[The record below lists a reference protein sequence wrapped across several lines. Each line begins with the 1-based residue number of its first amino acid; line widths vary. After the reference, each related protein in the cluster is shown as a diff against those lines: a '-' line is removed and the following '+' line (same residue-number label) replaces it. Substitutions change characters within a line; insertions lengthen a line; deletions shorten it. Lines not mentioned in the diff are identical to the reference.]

1 MTKNDEV
8 LKLHQRIAELEQTL
22 LDRRQVEKEL
32 HQRVEIY
39 EQILDALPNLV
50 TCKDAESRLI
60 YANKAFCDFYGLTK
74 EQLRSRE
81 LTADLLNH
89 GDFTRESIVDDT
101 YILETGQTI
110 HIPEEAVTRYDGQV
124 HLFNTI
130 KVPIFNHEGKVI
142 KIVDASHKIL
152 ATKRIETA
160 LTESSIDPAIGDSE
174 QTDQLIN
181 TITYLSNQII
191 ERKQTEESLQSLIAA
206 TASVTSKEFYPVF
219 AQYLAKALGV
229 RYVIVAEASAWEGET
244 PVRAKVISFWA
255 ADKLGE
261 NFEYDLVNTPCES
274 IFTKETLQENQ
285 GISCYPQNVQSFFPK
300 GEALAALGG
309 ESFLGVAL
317 IDPTSGKPIGHIC
330 FIDNKPLAKEQWA
343 KAIMGI
349 FATRV
354 TAEMERQRAEEALQ
368 QSQMQLQ
375 LSHQTLGDYNRTLE
389 EKVAERTQQLQEQ
402 NALLQQEICE
412 RQKAEEAAQSANQAK
427 SRFLASMSHELRT
440 PLNGI
445 LGYAQILKRDQT
457 LNEQQKHGLG
467 IIHQCGEH
475 LLTLINDILDISKI
489 EAQKMELHA
498 SNFHFIEFLEGI
510 VEIFRV
516 RAEQKGISLI
526 YEQHESLPAGVQ
538 GDEKRLRQIL
548 MNLLGNA
555 IKFTEAG
562 EVVFQVTYQEDK
574 IRFQVKDTGI
584 GMAPEQLEEIFL
596 PFYQVGHSHR
606 QLEGTGL
613 GLAITHQLV
622 EMMGSELKVNS
633 VLGQG
638 SVFYFDVDL
647 PEVLDW
653 VYFSKGD
660 EGKIIAYKGSKQ
672 KILVADDNEEIR
684 ALMVNMLAHLGFE
697 ISEAT
702 DGQDCLNKALEI
714 KPNLILMDL
723 IMPVMSGL
731 EATRQLRNLP
741 EMAGTII
748 IATSA
753 SVFDF
758 NRQKSLESGCNDF
771 LPKPILIQEL
781 LEKLR
786 FHLALEWVYEEGSA
800 ESEVKSHSP
809 NIAPAEDIIAPS
821 AEELAVLFDLAMMG
835 DLRGIMERATQLE
848 EMNQDWVPFAANL
861 RQLAKG
867 FKEKKILYL
876 IEQYMNQ

>member
-1 MTKNDEV
+1 MTNNDEL

-22 LDRRQVEKEL
+22 LERRQVEKAL
-32 HQRVEIY
+32 HQRVETY

-60 YANKAFCDFYGLTK
+60 YANKAFGDFYGLTS
-74 EQLRSRE
+74 EQLRSAD
-81 LTADLLNH
+81 LAADLLNNS
-89 GDFTRESIVDDT
+89 DFIPESIVDDT
-101 YILETGQTI
+101 YILETGQII
-110 HIPEEAVTRYDGQV
+110 HIPEDAITRSDGQV

-130 KVPIFNHEGKVI
+130 KVPIFNDEGKVV
-142 KIVDASHKIL
+142 KIVDSSHKIL
-152 ATKRIETA
+152 ATKHLETA
-160 LTESSIDPAIGDSE
+160 LAEISAEPASGDNE
-174 QTDQLIN
+174 QTAQLTN
-181 TITYLSNQII
+181 TITYLSSQII
-191 ERKQTEESLQSLIAA
+191 ERKQAEESLQSLIAA

-219 AQYLAKALGV
+219 AQYLAQALGV

-255 ADKLGE
+255 TDQLGE
-261 NFEYDLVNTPCES
+261 NFEYDLENTPCES
-274 IFTKETLQENQ
+274 IFRKETLQEQQ
-285 GISCYPQNVQSFFPK
+285 GISCYSQNVQSFFPK

-317 IDPTSGKPIGHIC
+317 IDSTSGKSIGHIC
-330 FIDNKPLAKEQWA
+330 FIDDKPLVQEERA

-349 FATRV
+349 FAARV

-375 LSHQTLGDYNRTLE
+375 LSHQKLEDYNRTLE
-389 EKVAERTQQLQEQ
+389 EKVEERTQQLQEK
-402 NALLQQEICE
+402 NALLQRQICE

-489 EAQKMELHA
+489 EAEKMELHP
-498 SNFHFIEFLEGI
+498 SNFHFLEFLEGI
-510 VEIFRV
+510 VEIVRV
-516 RAEQKGISLI
+516 RAEQKGISLR

-548 MNLLGNA
+548 INLLDNA

-562 EVVFQVTYQEDK
+562 EVAFQVSYQEDK
-574 IRFQVKDTGI
+574 IRFLVKDTGM
-584 GMAPEQLEEIFL
+584 GMTPEQLEEIFL
-596 PFYQVGHSHR
+596 PFHQVGHSHR
-606 QLEGTGL
+606 QIEGTGL
-613 GLAITHQLV
+613 GLTITYQLV
-622 EMMGSELKVNS
+622 QMMGGELKVNS
-633 VLGQG
+633 ILDKG
-638 SVFYFDVDL
+638 SVFYFDLNL
-647 PEVLDW
+647 PEVSDW
-653 VYFSKGD
+653 VYFTQGD
-660 EGKIIAYKGSKQ
+660 EGKIIAYKGAKR
-672 KILVADDNEEIR
+672 KILVADDHEEIR
-684 ALMVNMLAHLGFE
+684 ALMVNMLSHLGFE
-697 ISEAT
+697 ILEAS
-702 DGQDCLNKALEI
+702 DGQECLNKALEV
-714 KPNLILMDL
+714 KPDLILMDL
-723 IMPVMSGL
+723 MMPVMSGL
-731 EATRQLRNLP
+731 EATRRLRNLTDL
-741 EMAGTII
+741 AGTII
-748 IATSA
+748 IAISA

-758 NRQKSLESGCNDF
+758 NRQKSLESGCSDF

-786 FHLALEWVYEEGSA
+786 FHLALEWVYEERSA
-800 ESEVKSHSP
+800 ASEVKSHSP
-809 NIAPAEDIIAPS
+809 TIAPAEPLIAPS

-848 EMNQDWVPFAANL
+848 EMNEDWVPFASNL